1 MAFLKKQSLTIRAS
15 QLTAYSLQLF
25 FSTTILLLFS
35 SCQTIDLY
43 EKVVPIPK
51 HEWHSSFKPT
61 FKFVIKDTTVPY
73 QLYIILRHNEK
84 YNYNNIWL
92 NVYTLLPG
100 SREPVKAQYELPLA
114 TNDRGWLGTG
124 MDDLYEHR
132 IALTPPNEKFFFSHP
147 GEYAFTLE
155 QIMREDPLENV
166 MNVGLRIEKKQ
177 P

>member
-51 HEWHSSFKPT
+51 HEWHSSFKPI

-124 MDDLYEHR
+124 MDD
-132 IALTPPNEKFFFSHP
+132 
-147 GEYAFTLE
+147 
-155 QIMREDPLENV
+155 
-166 MNVGLRIEKKQ
+166 
-177 P
+177 